1 MDGSRRRCLE
11 PSKSSRRDGD
21 RAKRRGEPTVKQPRG
36 RHATASN
43 EPGGG
48 AADGGARPQATRRHR
63 CDTAAVAIEGTSSC
77 VHCELPEAL
86 RSAETSLAA
95 IVAACMMVAGLCVT
109 GARKALAVA
118 RTTTTLSNDILA
130 IGNNSDEFEG
140 RRTASNWDTAQPQVS
155 VVRQPLP
162 RAVLRRLW
170 TPVTALSPRR
180 EMECSDW
187 LLVSYRPL
195 AQAGLKSGNRRP
207 RLRRCAC
214 SDVAAIKNS
223 NSYERAAS

>member
-1 MDGSRRRCLE
+1 MSCGGAAVSA
-11 PSKSSRRDGD
+11 RDGRVD
-21 RAKRRGEPTVKQPRG
+21 GVAASRPSSNCGHRQAI
-36 RHATASN
+36 ASN

-140 RRTASNWDTAQPQVS
+140 RRTASNWLCGHAGLAPWIN
-155 VVRQPLP
+155 L
-162 RAVLRRLW
+162 
-170 TPVTALSPRR
+170 
-180 EMECSDW
+180 
-187 LLVSYRPL
+187 LLVPCCD
-195 AQAGLKSGNRRP
+195 ACG
-207 RLRRCAC
+207 RL
-214 SDVAAIKNS
+214 
-223 NSYERAAS
+223 